1 MCFSASASFIAGAA
15 LIGVGIIAISQVR
28 KPAHLLF
35 AGIPLLFAIQQIF
48 EGFLWLSLTRSDYL
62 HSHTSA
68 KYGFLV
74 FAQFI
79 WPFWVPL
86 SFYCIERFPERRK
99 ILRYFLFAG
108 IAVSLLLAYRLL
120 FSPVVAKID
129 DCHISYEITSSTAMQ
144 VITWML
150 YLTAIIVPPFFSTWR
165 NSIYL
170 AITNLAALIITQ
182 VFYEAYLVS
191 VWCFFAALQ
200 SIMVLVVLREMRRK
214 LKRNWKTWTTY
225 LYDLK
230 RRSAER

>member
-1 MCFSASASFIAGAA
+1 
-15 LIGVGIIAISQVR
+15 
-28 KPAHLLF
+28 
-35 AGIPLLFAIQQIF
+35 
-48 EGFLWLSLTRSDYL
+48 
-62 HSHTSA
+62 
-68 KYGFLV
+68 
-74 FAQFI
+74 
-79 WPFWVPL
+79 
-86 SFYCIERFPERRK
+86 
-99 ILRYFLFAG
+99 
-108 IAVSLLLAYRLL
+108 
-120 FSPVVAKID
+120 
-129 DCHISYEITSSTAMQ
+129 MQ

-182 VFYEAYLVS
+182 IFYEAYLVS